1 MRIKMRIIK
10 TLLLLVI
17 GFQSVVFAQ
26 KMGSGNMPKIGVI
39 YGTVID
45 STSQK
50 PIQYTSVSVI
60 NNQTQEVITGGLTD
74 IKGQF
79 YIENIQLG
87 RCNVVVEFIGYK
99 RKIIGPIKLSPR
111 GDGIEQDLGTI
122 ELPITSIQ
130 MDLVEVQGERPIY
143 VQTADMKIFNVEKNT
158 MSSGGSAL
166 DALRQIPGVDVDID
180 GKVSLRGSDNVN
192 ILIDGKPSIITSSD
206 QEMML
211 EAIPS
216 DNIQDIEVITNPS
229 AKYDPEGMAGIIN
242 IVLKENKFA
251 GLNGN
256 IKTGTSTNNAY
267 NTSGQLNYRN
277 EHVNVFFNS
286 ALRND
291 VRGATGENFREMTLF
306 DVTSVLDQDL
316 EGERGGEN
324 ILVKSGIEFSPNR
337 QNTFGLTAS
346 YSNGDRIS
354 DRSALT
360 LETMDTSI
368 DSVLFY
374 NRITENDNNHISK
387 DITLSY
393 DKKFDR
399 PKQMFSAYT
408 NFSIGT
414 DRRLESSFTSADE
427 QVLSVIG
434 GADPEKTTTDNE
446 RTIADFQMDYVH
458 PFSTNLKLETGYKG
472 SLRSYDNQF
481 FTYDIGIESDTIDP
495 SRSNHFLY
503 NENIQAAYAQFS
515 LKKGIMSYQIGLR
528 GESVSTVSELLDTG
542 EKYENPYVSFFP
554 SGSVSIELPLSLQI
568 QTSYS
573 RRINRPSFR
582 RLNPVA
588 HQFDK
593 NSIRIGNPFLDP
605 EYIDIAEL
613 NISGFNKGMSASLGT
628 FFRRTTDKISYNK
641 TIDSSGVTTVTYE
654 NFDEEKTFG
663 VEGVLSGSIQKK
675 LRLMVSGNIFIDEV
689 NATSVF
695 DTEDYNATSV
705 GFMGRFTATYILT
718 PSLEIMLMGFYRSP
732 RDIPFGNLNSMSFTS
747 FSVKQKFLNDK
758 LAVSLRLN
766 DLFNTMGFGFITE
779 GDYYYQE
786 SNRKFDSQ
794 IASISLE
801 YNFGEIEDRSRFS
814 RKRNGEKNGSDM
826 GGFEIE

>member
-1 MRIKMRIIK
+1 MRIIK
-10 TLLLLVI
+10 TLLLLII
-17 GFQSVVFAQ
+17 GFQSDVIAQ

-39 YGTVID
+39 SGMVVD
-45 STSQK
+45 SVSNK

-60 NNQTQEVITGGLTD
+60 NEQTQEVITGGLTD
-74 IKGQF
+74 EMGQF

-99 RKIIGPIKLSPR
+99 PKIIGHIELSPR

-122 ELPITSIQ
+122 ELSITSIQ

-180 GKVSLRGSDNVN
+180 GKVSLRGSANVN

-256 IKTGTSTNNAY
+256 IKTGTTTNNAY
-267 NTSGQLNYRN
+267 NTSAQINYRN
-277 EHVNVFFNS
+277 NGINGYING
-286 ALRND
+286 AIRND
-291 VRGATGENFREMTLF
+291 VRGATGDNFREMTLF
-306 DVTSVLDQDL
+306 DVTSVIDQDL

-324 ILVKSGIEFSPNR
+324 LLVKSGLEFSPNQR
-337 QNTFGLTAS
+337 NTFGLTAS

-354 DRSALT
+354 DRSAFT

-387 DITLSY
+387 DINLSY

-399 PKQMFSAYT
+399 PKQMFSAYA
-408 NFSIGT
+408 NFSKGT
-414 DRRLESSFTSADE
+414 DSRFESSFTSADE
-427 QVLSVIG
+427 QVLNVIG

-446 RTIADFQMDYVH
+446 RTIVDLQMDYVH

-481 FTYDIGIESDTIDP
+481 FTYDIGMESDTIDP
-495 SRSNHFLY
+495 TRSNHFLY
-503 NENIQAAYAQFS
+503 DENIQAAYAQFS
-515 LKKGIMSYQIGLR
+515 LKNGITSYQIGLR
-528 GESVSTVSELLDTG
+528 GESVTTVSELLDTD
-542 EKYENPYVSFFP
+542 EKYENPYISFFP
-554 SGSVSIELPLSLQI
+554 SGSISIELPLSLQL

-582 RLNPVA
+582 KLNPVS

-605 EYIDIAEL
+605 EYIDITEL
-613 NISGFNKGMSASLGT
+613 NISGFKKGMSASVGT
-628 FFRRTTDKISYNK
+628 YFRRTTDKISYNK

-675 LRLMVSGNIFIDEV
+675 LRIMFSGNIFVDEV

-695 DTEDYNATSV
+695 DTEDYNETSV
-705 GFMGRFTATYILT
+705 GFMGRFTATVNLT
-718 PSLEIMLMGFYRSP
+718 PSTEIMLMGFYRSP

-786 SNRKFDSQ
+786 STRKFDSQ

-801 YNFGEIEDRSRFS
+801 YIFGDIEDRSRFS
-814 RKRNGEKNGSDM
+814 RKQNGEKNGSDM
-826 GGFEIE
+826 SGFEIE